1 MSIAAEIVR
10 AYKSPRA
17 SMRRRLV
24 AHPGEERLLMY
35 LVVAILL
42 FFVARIPNL
51 LVSSAAQATDD
62 ISGSAIFVTNLV
74 ASFFFAPLLFY
85 GVAAVSRIVS
95 KVFGGK
101 GSGYSARLA
110 LFWSLL
116 VISPLA
122 LLSTILQSAF
132 PVLWLATALPIVMFL
147 LFAFVW
153 GACLSVAEGYKSPY
167 LPSIAIIS
175 TVFSVTIAFRVFIFG

>member
-1 MSIAAEIVR
+1 MQR
-10 AYKSPRA
+10 QLDK
-17 SMRRRLV
+17 
-24 AHPGEERLLMY
+24 HPGEEKLLVY

-51 LVSSAAQATDD
+51 LEAANLQATED
-62 ISGSAIFVTNLV
+62 ISNTAIFVTNLV
-74 ASFFFAPLLFY
+74 SSFFFAPLLFY
-85 GVAAVSRIVS
+85 GLAAVSRIIARF
-95 KVFGGK
+95 FGGR

-110 LFWSLL
+110 LFWALL

-122 LLSTILQSAF
+122 LVSTILQLLI

-153 GACLSVAEGYKSPY
+153 GACLSVAEGFKSQY
-167 LPSIAIIS
+167 LSIWFIILAAF
-175 TVFSVTIAFRVFIFG
+175 VLTIFFMFFLTGQ

>member
-1 MSIAAEIVR
+1 MSIAGEIVR
-10 AYKSPRA
+10 AYRSPRA
-17 SMRRRLV
+17 AMRRRLE

-51 LVSSAAQATDD
+51 LASSSAQATAEV
-62 ISGSAIFVTNLV
+62 SGSAIFVTNLV

-85 GVAAVSRIVS
+85 GVAAISRLACR
-95 KVFGGK
+95 VFGGK
-101 GSGYSARLA
+101 GNGYAARLA
-110 LFWSLL
+110 LFWTLL

-153 GACLSVAEGYKSPY
+153 GACLSVAEGFKSPY
-167 LPSIAIIS
+167 LPSVAIVL
-175 TVFSVTIAFRVFIFG
+175 TVFCITIAFRVFIFG